1 VNQPPPFLKGVD
13 IMALFDDLEA
23 YKQLND
29 IEKMIFRNMFETL
42 LFNDAIRWSDRQLS
56 NYYHIS
62 LSQWEKV
69 LRKFCD
75 LELLER
81 NNIKQ
86 RENGKW
92 KTVARQITLSPK
104 SFPFT
109 SLTDFNNK
117 YQKIQEMLKYLGGG
131 KNGFIDASAKSD

>member
-1 VNQPPPFLKGVD
+1 MNQPPAFLKGVD
-13 IMALFDDLEA
+13 IMAIFDDLQS

-62 LSQWEKV
+62 ISQWEKV

-117 YQKIQEMLKYLGGG
+117 YQKVQEMLKYLGGG
-131 KNGFIDASAKSD
+131 KNGFIDASTKGG

>member
-1 VNQPPPFLKGVD
+1 
-13 IMALFDDLEA
+13 MAIFDDLEA

-62 LSQWEKV
+62 ISQWEKV

-117 YQKIQEMLKYLGGG
+117 YQKVQEMLKYLGGG
-131 KNGFIDASAKSD
+131 KNGFIDASTKGG

>member
-1 VNQPPPFLKGVD
+1 MNQPPAFLKGVD
-13 IMALFDDLEA
+13 IMALFDDLQS

-62 LSQWEKV
+62 ISQWEKV

-117 YQKIQEMLKYLGGG
+117 YQKVQEMLKYLGGG
-131 KNGFIDASAKSD
+131 KNGFIDASTKGG